1 MDNTQTTNKTQKT
14 VIPRFKDV
22 SRFTRFISLMDDND
36 RQLDPKKRK
45 LKWTVVLSGI
55 FLIYLSSFLLPP
67 PELSHPKLE
76 PREPSLEETSPLSAA
91 PDSSLQKSL
100 TFEMPVDSFE
110 NLLKLRIHEGKLK
123 KK

>member
-1 MDNTQTTNKTQKT
+1 MDTTQTTNETQKT
-14 VIPRFKDV
+14 VISQFKDV
-22 SRFTRFISLMDDND
+22 SRFTRFISLVDDND

-45 LKWTVVLSGI
+45 LKWIAVLSAL
-55 FLIYLSSFLLPP
+55 FLLYLSSFLLPP

-76 PREPSLEETSPLSAA
+76 PREPSLGENSPLSAA